1 MKKRKLRKF
10 VLPTLYLMILGVMA
24 MGITFLSQI
33 LLESNVNNDEHYNYS
48 MSVFNDTD
56 DTAKKE
62 ENNEKEII
70 IAKPFSSEKVSVAK
84 EYYNKEE
91 STENQ
96 EKALIYYEGTYM
108 PNTGILYESEEAFDV
123 TAVLDGTVKDIK
135 QDEILGNVVTLE
147 HDNKLTT
154 IYYTLGE
161 TKVKVGDKVTQNQV
175 IATSGTSK
183 LETTKPNT
191 LLFETYVNGILT
203 NPNTVLE
210 KNISELN

>member
-1 MKKRKLRKF
+1 MKKRKLKKF

-24 MGITFLSQI
+24 MGITFLSKN
-33 LLESNVNNDEHYNYS
+33 LLESNVNNDEHYNYT

-56 DTAKKE
+56 DTTKPE
-62 ENNEKEII
+62 ETPKEIV
-70 IAKPFSSEKVSVAK
+70 IAKPFSSDKVTIAK
-84 EYYNKEE
+84 EFYNKEE

-108 PNTGILYESEEAFDV
+108 PNTGILYESEEVFDV

-135 QDEILGNVVTLE
+135 QDEILGNVITLE
-147 HDNKLTT
+147 HSNKLTT

-161 TKVKVGDKVTQNQV
+161 TKVKVGDKVTQNQLL
-175 IATSGTSK
+175 ATSGTSK
-183 LETTKPNT
+183 LETTKANT
-191 LLFETYVNGILT
+191 LLFETYVNGILV

-210 KNISELN
+210 KNVSELN